1 MAPKCPQDC
10 DWPAH
15 RMYLKETLETIQSD
29 MRNFQTKQE
38 ARDVEIY
45 KRLTGLQ
52 VEEGKLRVKSGMWGA
67 CATIVMTAAYWIKE
81 HLISGG
87 H

>member
-1 MAPKCPQDC
+1 
-10 DWPAH
+10 
-15 RMYLKETLETIQSD
+15 MYLKETLEGLRSD
-29 MRNFQTKQE
+29 MKDFQTKQE
-38 ARDVEIY
+38 ARDGEIY

-67 CATIVMTAAYWIKE
+67 AATIVMAGAYWVKE